1 MNEKSFGLWVN
12 ISSLIVSV
20 LALWLTSWL
29 VASYLILVCI
39 LLALGYWT
47 FRFWKDRQ
55 AYRSR
60 FQKERQAYRRLLSSF
75 SHVHQ
80 LPHELRDI
88 LVSEKLFEIYR
99 HPEDHEVILISSALK
114 VLDISANLF
123 NQIVGVPCYANLMVP
138 YSENSENSV
147 KLRAVLWST
156 NTPPD
161 RYEKTPVTEIP
172 IGLGIAGR
180 AFLEQQVKIVNNIET
195 HRHFLIVSD
204 KETVAYKSVIS
215 CPYRVNGT
223 PAGVVNID
231 CEKKDAFKPEEVKF
245 LIQAAADTLA
255 LVYQLFEGIKEIH
268 YETKNKLDQMNKQSI
283 ISEG

>member
-1 MNEKSFGLWVN
+1 MNKKSLMKEVGFWFGGIFPAGASGW
-12 ISSLIVSV
+12 
-20 LALWLTSWL
+20 ALWQTDWL
-29 VASYLILVCI
+29 VASCLILGCI
-39 LLALGYWT
+39 LLALGYRT
-47 FRFWKDRQ
+47 FRFWKDQ
-55 AYRSR
+55 
-60 FQKERQAYRRLLSSF
+60 QAYRRLLSSF

-99 HPEDHEVILISSALK
+99 HPEDHDILSSSALK

-138 YSENSENSV
+138 YSENSE
-147 KLRAVLWST
+147 KLRVELWST

-172 IGLGIAGR
+172 IGYGIAGS
-180 AFLEQQVKIVNNIET
+180 AFSEQQVKIVNNIKNS
-195 HRHFLIVSD
+195 HFLSVSG
-204 KETVAYKSVIS
+204 KKTVAYKSVIS
-215 CPYRVNGT
+215 CPYRVNGIT
-223 PAGVVNID
+223 AGVVNID

-245 LIQAAADTLA
+245 LVQAAADTLA
-255 LVYQLFEGIKEIH
+255 LVNQLFEGMKEIH
-268 YETKNKLDQMNKQSI
+268 HESKNKLDEMNKQSI

>member
-1 MNEKSFGLWVN
+1 MNEKSFESWVN
-12 ISSLIVSV
+12 ISSLIASG

-55 AYRSR
+55 AYR
-60 FQKERQAYRRLLSSF
+60 RLLSSF

-80 LPHELRDI
+80 LPHEFRDI
-88 LVSEKLFEIYR
+88 LGSEKLFEIYR
-99 HPEDHEVILISSALK
+99 HPEDHEDILSSSVLK
-114 VLDISANLF
+114 VLDVSASLF

-138 YSENSENSV
+138 YSESSEN
-147 KLRAVLWST
+147 LRVFEWSS

-180 AFLEQQVKIVNNIET
+180 AFSEQQVKIVNNIENCSL
-195 HRHFLIVSD
+195 FLPVPG

-223 PAGVVNID
+223 TAGVVNID
-231 CEKKDAFKPEEVKF
+231 CEKKDAFKPEELKF
-245 LIQAAADTLA
+245 LVQAAADTLA
-255 LVYQLFEGIKEIH
+255 LVFQLFEGLKEIH
-268 YETKNKLDQMNKQSI
+268 HESKNKLDEMNKQSI
-283 ISEG
+283 ISKVLRSITRNRI

>member
-55 AYRSR
+55 AYR
-60 FQKERQAYRRLLSSF
+60 RLLSSF

-88 LVSEKLFEIYR
+88 LVSEKLFESYR
-99 HPEDHEVILISSALK
+99 HPEDHEVILSSSALK

-180 AFLEQQVKIVNNIET
+180 AFSEQQ
-195 HRHFLIVSD
+195 
-204 KETVAYKSVIS
+204 
-215 CPYRVNGT
+215 
-223 PAGVVNID
+223 
-231 CEKKDAFKPEEVKF
+231 
-245 LIQAAADTLA
+245 
-255 LVYQLFEGIKEIH
+255 
-268 YETKNKLDQMNKQSI
+268 
-283 ISEG
+283 